1 VFNITADNIHVYNL
15 TIRCKAL
22 THDVKHAINGEV
34 ECNILS
40 NLNVM
45 STTAME
51 FQKKLIGGNNA
62 A

>member
-1 VFNITADNIHVYNL
+1 
-15 TIRCKAL
+15 
-22 THDVKHAINGEV
+22 
-34 ECNILS
+34 LS

-62 A
+62 AWIKTCNC